1 MTTASPTVTLPLLA
15 VRGVTQEFRKA
26 GLFSA
31 SASALAVRVLDDVS
45 FMLHR
50 QTTLAIIGES
60 GAGKSSLA
68 RCIALLERP
77 ACGEIL
83 FEEQNV
89 LALNG
94 LELLPFHRAVQLVFQ
109 DPTSSLN
116 PRFTAAE
123 IVSEPL
129 VVQGEG
135 TAAQRHQKALELMDH
150 VGLPAKWSNKRPLEF
165 SGGQRQRLAI
175 ARALSLNPSL
185 IIFDEALSSLDID
198 NQELILHLLA
208 TLQRE
213 RSLTYIHITHD
224 LNLVSRIADE
234 IAVMHQGRIVE
245 HKPASI
251 LLEHQDNSYAR
262 ELFCGRS
269 TLGAILDAR
278 FAEVAR

>member
-1 MTTASPTVTLPLLA
+1 MTTASPMDTLPLLA
-15 VRGVTQEFRKA
+15 VRGVTLEFRKT

-31 SASALAVRVLDDVS
+31 SASAPAVEALDDIS
-45 FMLHR
+45 FILHR
-50 QTTLAIIGES
+50 QTTLAVIGES

-68 RCIALLERP
+68 RCIALLEKP
-77 ACGEIL
+77 TGGEIL
-83 FEEQNV
+83 FEGQNV

-94 LELLPFHRAVQLVFQ
+94 RELLPFRRAVQLVFQ

-129 VVQGEG
+129 VVQGED
-135 TAAQRHQKALELMDH
+135 TAGQRQQKALELMDQ
-150 VGLPAKWSNKRPLEF
+150 VGLSAKWSNKRPLEF

-175 ARALSLNPSL
+175 ARALSLNPRL

-198 NQELILHLLA
+198 NQELILQLLD
-208 TLQRE
+208 TLQQE

-224 LNLVSRIADE
+224 LNLVSRVADE

-251 LLEHQDNSYAR
+251 LLEHQENSYAR
-262 ELFCGRS
+262 ELFSGRS
-269 TLGAILDAR
+269 TLSAILDAR

>member
-1 MTTASPTVTLPLLA
+1 MTTASHKEALPLLA
-15 VRGVTQEFRKA
+15 VRGVTQEFRKT

-31 SASALAVRVLDDVS
+31 SASPVRALDDIS
-45 FMLHR
+45 FILHR

-68 RCIALLERP
+68 RCIALLEKP
-77 ACGEIL
+77 TAGEIL
-83 FEEQNV
+83 FGEQNV

-94 LELLPFHRAVQLVFQ
+94 RELLPFQRAVQLVFQ

-123 IVSEPL
+123 LVSEPL

-135 TAAQRHQKALELMDH
+135 TAAQRHQKALELMH
-150 VGLPAKWSNKRPLEF
+150 QVGLPAKWSNKRPLEF

-175 ARALSLNPSL
+175 ARALSLNPRL

-198 NQELILHLLA
+198 NQELILQLLA
-208 TLQRE
+208 NLQRE

-224 LNLVSRIADE
+224 LNLVSRVADE
-234 IAVMHQGRIVE
+234 IAVIHQGRIVE
-245 HKPASI
+245 HGAAPA
-251 LLEHQDNSYAR
+251 LLEHQETAYAR
-262 ELFCGRS
+262 ELFFGRS
-269 TLGAILDAR
+269 TLSAILDAR
-278 FAEVAR
+278 FAEAQR